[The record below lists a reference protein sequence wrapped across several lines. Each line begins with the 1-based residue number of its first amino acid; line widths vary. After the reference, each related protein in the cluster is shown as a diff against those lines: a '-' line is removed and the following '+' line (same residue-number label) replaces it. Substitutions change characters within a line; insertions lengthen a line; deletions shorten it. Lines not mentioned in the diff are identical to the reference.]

1 MYYYTFF
8 LIIYLVFEQYIIEN
22 ILWIYC
28 VILSYFYS
36 RILHITYFI
45 VLYIQYYIYI
55 YIIYLTLNIQYC
67 IIYLKNVDFKNMQL
81 QISYIKLYYITL
93 CYYII
98 LYYVIL
104 YCIVIYYIW
113 NHILYIVNWII
124 FYHII
129 SNHIISY
136 YIWYYIHIYIY
147 YIHHLA
153 GTAPKYFALTC
164 CGCQSGV
171 HGHLGRQR
179 AIGAGLH
186 GQRAAGVEAI
196 PAKPQSEG
204 AEPGVWCRLFGI
216 FLGPRLWKTGGTIE
230 VSDLSRDNFFGK
242 LSEASSK
249 EKNIRNPGKDVNVWA
264 TQNRVETKN
273 VENLQLSSKQKC
285 QKIQGRCAPK
295 GPALKYSATVCTG
308 I

>member
-1 MYYYTFF
+1 M
-8 LIIYLVFEQYIIEN
+8 
-22 ILWIYC
+22 
-28 VILSYFYS
+28 
-36 RILHITYFI
+36 
-45 VLYIQYYIYI
+45 
-55 YIIYLTLNIQYC
+55 
-67 IIYLKNVDFKNMQL
+67 
-81 QISYIKLYYITL
+81 
-93 CYYII
+93 I
-98 LYYVIL
+98 LYT
-104 YCIVIYYIW
+104 
-113 NHILYIVNWII
+113 
-124 FYHII
+124 
-129 SNHIISY
+129 
-136 YIWYYIHIYIY
+136 IY

-164 CGCQSGV
+164 CGCQRGV

-230 VSDLSRDNFFGK
+230 VSDLSRDIFLGK
-242 LSEASSK
+242 LSEASSRR
-249 EKNIRNPGKDVNVWA
+249 KNIRNPGKGVNVWA

-295 GPALKYSATVCTG
+295 DLVLSTLPQSALGFNWRAYPQFCYNQTLFSKSKKCWTMLDYQISTSCSSFCRLNFADSYPPQG
-308 I
+308 FRQKGH